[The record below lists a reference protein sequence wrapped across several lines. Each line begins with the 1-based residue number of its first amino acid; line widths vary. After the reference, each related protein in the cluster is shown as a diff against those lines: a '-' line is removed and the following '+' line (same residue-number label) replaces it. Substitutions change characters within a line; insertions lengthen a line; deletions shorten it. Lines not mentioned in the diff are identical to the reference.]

1 MGGGVR
7 RRVLVGLALA
17 MLFGIAIYFRL
28 WTIDYSISSQDTEV
42 LRFLSGLLKSG
53 RRQFDLANKEAM
65 DESAEWRLR
74 YDKEAERTT
83 KCVNELR
90 KIKDSVKNEMDD
102 AGSINQKVA
111 QLEKENAALLERVET
126 LKQELEDA
134 KGSCNAHKIH

>member
-1 MGGGVR
+1 M
-7 RRVLVGLALA
+7 GLALA

-42 LRFLSGLLKSG
+42 L

-102 AGSINQKVA
+102 AGSINQKIA